1 MEYKLHYAQKSLIM
15 GYRFNPPANLV
26 TDMFNSDYYLL
37 IITMAEQMFMFAI
50 TAGFMIGLG
59 IILGIARTRRS
70 KTATK
75 EVTNEPSPSSSP
87 SSSSSGESQERKRVK
102 RYNSEGKPVYE

>member
-1 MEYKLHYAQKSLIM
+1 
-15 GYRFNPPANLV
+15 
-26 TDMFNSDYYLL
+26 
-37 IITMAEQMFMFAI
+37 MADQMFMFAT

-70 KTATK
+70 RTVTTEA
-75 EVTNEPSPSSSP
+75 TNESSFSS
-87 SSSSSGESQERKRVK
+87 SSSSSGESQERKKVK

>member
-1 MEYKLHYAQKSLIM
+1 
-15 GYRFNPPANLV
+15 
-26 TDMFNSDYYLL
+26 
-37 IITMAEQMFMFAI
+37 MAEQMFMFAT

-70 KTATK
+70 RTVTTEA
-75 EVTNEPSPSSSP
+75 TNESSF
-87 SSSSSGESQERKRVK
+87 SSSSSGESQERKKVK

>member
-1 MEYKLHYAQKSLIM
+1 
-15 GYRFNPPANLV
+15 
-26 TDMFNSDYYLL
+26 
-37 IITMAEQMFMFAI
+37 MADQMFMFAT

-70 KTATK
+70 RTVTT
-75 EVTNEPSPSSSP
+75 EVTNESSFSS
-87 SSSSSGESQERKRVK
+87 SSSSSGESQERKKVK

>member
-1 MEYKLHYAQKSLIM
+1 
-15 GYRFNPPANLV
+15 
-26 TDMFNSDYYLL
+26 
-37 IITMAEQMFMFAI
+37 MADQMFMFAT

-70 KTATK
+70 RTVTTEA
-75 EVTNEPSPSSSP
+75 TNESSFSSSSP
-87 SSSSSGESQERKRVK
+87 SSGESQERKKVK

>member
-1 MEYKLHYAQKSLIM
+1 
-15 GYRFNPPANLV
+15 
-26 TDMFNSDYYLL
+26 
-37 IITMAEQMFMFAI
+37 MADQMFMFAT

-70 KTATK
+70 RTVTT
-75 EVTNEPSPSSSP
+75 EVTNESSFSSSP
-87 SSSSSGESQERKRVK
+87 SSGESQERKKVK

>member
-1 MEYKLHYAQKSLIM
+1 
-15 GYRFNPPANLV
+15 
-26 TDMFNSDYYLL
+26 
-37 IITMAEQMFMFAI
+37 MADQMFMFAT

-70 KTATK
+70 RTVTTEA
-75 EVTNEPSPSSSP
+75 TNESSF
-87 SSSSSGESQERKRVK
+87 SSSSSGESQERKKVK

>member
-1 MEYKLHYAQKSLIM
+1 
-15 GYRFNPPANLV
+15 
-26 TDMFNSDYYLL
+26 
-37 IITMAEQMFMFAI
+37 MFMFAT

-70 KTATK
+70 RTVTTEA
-75 EVTNEPSPSSSP
+75 TNESSFS
-87 SSSSSGESQERKRVK
+87 SSSSSGESQERKKVK

>member
-1 MEYKLHYAQKSLIM
+1 
-15 GYRFNPPANLV
+15 
-26 TDMFNSDYYLL
+26 
-37 IITMAEQMFMFAI
+37 MADQMFMFAT

-70 KTATK
+70 RTVTTEA
-75 EVTNEPSPSSSP
+75 TNESSFS
-87 SSSSSGESQERKRVK
+87 SSSSSGESQERKKVK

>member
-1 MEYKLHYAQKSLIM
+1 
-15 GYRFNPPANLV
+15 
-26 TDMFNSDYYLL
+26 
-37 IITMAEQMFMFAI
+37 MADQMFMFAT

-70 KTATK
+70 RTVTT
-75 EVTNEPSPSSSP
+75 EVTNESSFS
-87 SSSSSGESQERKRVK
+87 SSSSSGESQERKKVK

>member
-1 MEYKLHYAQKSLIM
+1 
-15 GYRFNPPANLV
+15 
-26 TDMFNSDYYLL
+26 
-37 IITMAEQMFMFAI
+37 MAEQMFMFAT

-70 KTATK
+70 RTVTTEA
-75 EVTNEPSPSSSP
+75 TNESSF
-87 SSSSSGESQERKRVK
+87 SSSSSSPGESQERKKVK